1 MAYARA
7 TQSTLALRLEGVP
20 VVDPASP
27 LSFGYFTVTLIAVAA
42 LAFGAGLQFLVIG
55 IRERN
60 DYTHV
65 AFSALCGCIAVF
77 AFASALMNAATTL
90 ASAILALRVVAGA
103 AVLAIPAI
111 AIFVGC
117 YTARAMNR
125 YALAILCLVSAWMF
139 VVNLTAPYSMFDS
152 ALHEGQPIVLP
163 WGETLFVL
171 DGTPSTLGRI
181 FRWLSSAV
189 FVWALYRAGR
199 QIMDGQRL
207 RGAMLCLALS
217 IQFLALL
224 WGYIVVNTLNTH
236 LPSIDSFAFPMFVL
250 VMGLSLGD
258 QMHRHW
264 LQLGRTA
271 RALQNEVDV
280 RRKAELDL
288 RHAAYHDALTGLPN
302 RLRALYTLADLLAEA
317 KQRDQYGAV
326 LMIDLD
332 NFKTIND
339 SLGHQVGDRVLETIA
354 DSLLIVAPS
363 SSTVGR
369 LGGDEFVILLGT
381 RDERA
386 EDAAARAMRV
396 AEQILERLAAPLA
409 IDNRVLGVGASIG
422 VSVFPNE
429 NSGAA
434 DVLRCAD
441 IALFRAKSAGRN
453 AAKLFMPHMQHDA
466 DVRLDLERGLRTAL
480 EHEEFTLHFQPQV
493 DMRGNVV
500 GAEALLRW
508 NHPQLGAVSPATF
521 IPIAEETGLINAIGS
536 WVIDETC
543 RHIQAWRQ
551 VGLGFGGA
559 IAVNVSAW
567 QIANPQF
574 AANIEAQVKSAGIE
588 PGALTLELTESA
600 LLRDFDAAL
609 YTLRELSS
617 IGFRLSLDDFG
628 TGYSSLAYLQQLP
641 LEELK
646 IDRSFISNLE
656 TTIDPLAG
664 FIIDVSH
671 RLGMTTIAE
680 GVETQAQMAALE
692 SLGCDLVQGYLVCV
706 PLGAEDFQRW
716 LQQRALQGDTPAS
729 ITVTSI

>member
-1 MAYARA
+1 M
-7 TQSTLALRLEGVP
+7 
-20 VVDPASP
+20 VDVASS
-27 LSFGYFTVTLIAVAA
+27 LSFGYFTVTLIAIAA
-42 LAFGAGLQFLVIG
+42 LTFGAGLQFLVIG
-55 IRERN
+55 VRERN
-60 DYTHV
+60 DYTYV
-65 AFSALCGCIAVF
+65 AFSALCGCIAVL
-77 AFASALMNAATTL
+77 AFGNAMMNAASTL
-90 ASAILALRVVAGA
+90 TSAILALRIVAGA
-103 AVLAIPAI
+103 AVLAVPAM

-117 YTARAMNR
+117 YTARPMNR
-125 YALAILCLVSAWMF
+125 RVLTILFLVSAAMF
-139 VVNLTAPYSMFDS
+139 LINLGAPCSVFDS
-152 ALHEGQPIVLP
+152 ELHEGQPIILP
-163 WGETLFVL
+163 WGEALFAIE
-171 DGTPSTLGRI
+171 GTPSTLEQV

-207 RGAMLCLALS
+207 RGAMLGFALS
-217 IQFLALL
+217 VQFLALL
-224 WGYIVVNTLNTH
+224 WGFIVVDVLNTH

-258 QMHRHW
+258 QMHRNW
-264 LQLGRTA
+264 LQLSRTA
-271 RALQNEVDV
+271 SALENEVDV

-302 RLRALYTLADLLAEA
+302 RLRTLYTLAELLAEA
-317 KQRDQYGAV
+317 KQRTQYGAV

-354 DSLLIVAPS
+354 DSLLMVAPGS
-363 SSTVGR
+363 SSVGR
-369 LGGDEFVILLGT
+369 LEGDEFVILLDT
-381 RDERA
+381 SDERA
-386 EDAAARAMRV
+386 EDAAVRALRV
-396 AEQILERLAAPLA
+396 AEQVLERLVAPLA

-422 VSVFPNE
+422 VAVFPHE
-429 NSGAA
+429 DSSAA

-453 AAKLFMPHMQHDA
+453 ATRLFMPQMQRDA
-466 DVRLDLERGLRTAL
+466 DARLELERGLRTAL
-480 EHEEFTLHFQPQV
+480 EQKGFSLHFQPQV
-493 DMRGNVV
+493 DMGGNVV

-508 NHPQLGAVSPATF
+508 SHPQLGTVSPATF

-536 WVIDETC
+536 WVIDEAC

-551 VGLGFGGA
+551 SGLDFGGR
-559 IAVNVSAW
+559 ISVNVSAW

-600 LLRDFDAAL
+600 LLGDFDAAL
-609 YTLRELSS
+609 HTLRQLSS
-617 IGFRLSLDDFG
+617 SGFRLSLDDFG

-646 IDRSFISNLE
+646 IDRSFISTLE
-656 TTIDPLAG
+656 DSTDPLAG
-664 FIIDVSH
+664 FIIDVGH

-680 GVETQAQMAALE
+680 GVETRAQITALH

-706 PLGAEDFQRW
+706 PLAADDFQQW
-716 LQQRALQGDTPAS
+716 LQQRMLNGEIAAANLT
-729 ITVTSI
+729 TSN

>member
-1 MAYARA
+1 MAD
-7 TQSTLALRLEGVP
+7 V
-20 VVDPASP
+20 ASP

-42 LAFGAGLQFLVIG
+42 LAFGAALQFLVIG
-55 IRERN
+55 VRERD
-60 DYTHV
+60 DYTH
-65 AFSALCGCIAVF
+65 ATFSALCGCIAVF
-77 AFASALMNAATTL
+77 AFGSALMNAAATL
-90 ASAILALRVVAGA
+90 ASAILALRIVAGA
-103 AVLAIPAI
+103 AVLAVPAI
-111 AIFVGC
+111 TIFVGS
-117 YTARAMNR
+117 YTARPMHR
-125 YALAILCLVSAWMF
+125 YPLTILCLVCAGMF
-139 VVNLTAPYSMFDS
+139 LDNLVAPYSVFDS
-152 ALHEGQPIVLP
+152 LLHAGPPIVLP

-171 DGTPSTLGRI
+171 AGTPSTLGRV

-199 QIMDGQRL
+199 QFIDGQRL
-207 RGAMLCLALS
+207 RGAMLGLALAL
-217 IQFLALL
+217 QFLALL

-271 RALQNEVDV
+271 SALQNEVEV

-302 RLRALYTLADLLAEA
+302 RLRVLYTLADLLAES
-317 KQRDQYGAV
+317 KQSNQYGAV

-339 SLGHQVGDRVLETIA
+339 SLGHQVGDRVLEMIA
-354 DSLLIVAPS
+354 DSLLVVAPS
-363 SSTVGR
+363 TSTVGR
-369 LGGDEFVILLGT
+369 LGGDEFVILLDT
-381 RDERA
+381 CDQRA
-386 EDAAARAMRV
+386 EGAATRAMQV
-396 AEQILERLAAPLA
+396 AGQMLERLATPLP

-422 VSVFPNE
+422 VAVFPNE

-453 AAKLFMPHMQHDA
+453 AARLFMPHMQRDA
-466 DVRLDLERGLRTAL
+466 DARLDLERGLRTAL
-480 EHEEFTLHFQPQV
+480 EHEGFSLHFQPQV
-493 DMRGNVV
+493 DMHGNVV

-521 IPIAEETGLINAIGS
+521 IPIAEETGLISAIGS

-543 RHIQAWRQ
+543 RHIEAWREI
-551 VGLGFGGA
+551 GLDFGGR
-559 IAVNVSAW
+559 ISVNVSAW
-567 QIANPQF
+567 QIANPRF
-574 AANIEAQVKSAGIE
+574 AANIEAQVRSAGIE
-588 PGALTLELTESA
+588 PGILTLELTESA
-600 LLRDFDAAL
+600 LLHDFGAAL
-609 YTLRELSS
+609 CTLRELSS

-646 IDRSFISNLE
+646 IDRSFINTLE
-656 TTIDPLAG
+656 TTTDPLAS
-664 FIIDVSH
+664 FIIDVGH
-671 RLGMTTIAE
+671 RLGMSTIAE
-680 GVETQAQMAALE
+680 GVETQAQMAVLQ

-706 PLGAEDFQRW
+706 PLAADDFQRW
-716 LQQRALQGDTPAS
+716 LQQRISQGAKTAS
-729 ITVTSI
+729 AATTSI

>member
-1 MAYARA
+1 M
-7 TQSTLALRLEGVP
+7 
-20 VVDPASP
+20 
-27 LSFGYFTVTLIAVAA
+27 
-42 LAFGAGLQFLVIG
+42 
-55 IRERN
+55 
-60 DYTHV
+60 
-65 AFSALCGCIAVF
+65 
-77 AFASALMNAATTL
+77 
-90 ASAILALRVVAGA
+90 
-103 AVLAIPAI
+103 
-111 AIFVGC
+111 
-117 YTARAMNR
+117 
-125 YALAILCLVSAWMF
+125 
-139 VVNLTAPYSMFDS
+139 
-152 ALHEGQPIVLP
+152 
-163 WGETLFVL
+163 
-171 DGTPSTLGRI
+171 
-181 FRWLSSAV
+181 
-189 FVWALYRAGR
+189 
-199 QIMDGQRL
+199 
-207 RGAMLCLALS
+207 
-217 IQFLALL
+217 
-224 WGYIVVNTLNTH
+224 
-236 LPSIDSFAFPMFVL
+236 
-250 VMGLSLGD
+250 
-258 QMHRHW
+258 
-264 LQLGRTA
+264 QLGRTA
-271 RALQNEVDV
+271 SALQNEVEV

-288 RHAAYHDALTGLPN
+288 RHAAYHDTLTGLPN
-302 RLRALYTLADLLAEA
+302 RLRALYTLAELLAEA
-317 KQRDQYGAV
+317 KQQDQYGAV

-363 SSTVGR
+363 TSTVGR

-381 RDERA
+381 RDKRA

-396 AEQILERLAAPLA
+396 AEQILERLATPLA
-409 IDNRVLGVGASIG
+409 IDNRVFGVGASIG

-429 NSGAA
+429 NNGAG

-453 AAKLFMPHMQHDA
+453 TARLFVPHMQRDA

-480 EHEEFTLHFQPQV
+480 EHEEFSLHFQPQV

-521 IPIAEETGLINAIGS
+521 IPIAEETGLINPIGS

-543 RHIQAWRQ
+543 RHIRTWRQ
-551 VGLGFGGA
+551 IGLGFGGRM
-559 IAVNVSAW
+559 AVNVSPW

-609 YTLRELSS
+609 HTLRELSS

-646 IDRSFISNLE
+646 IDRSFISALE
-656 TTIDPLAG
+656 ITTDPLAG
-664 FIIDVSH
+664 FIIDVGH

-680 GVETQAQMAALE
+680 GVETQGRMTVLQ

-706 PLGAEDFQRW
+706 PLPADDFQRW
-716 LQQRALQGDTPAS
+716 LQQRASHVGTTAS
-729 ITVTSI
+729 AAIISI

>member
-1 MAYARA
+1 
-7 TQSTLALRLEGVP
+7 TFEPWLVGVP
-20 VVDPASP
+20 VVGVASSA
-27 LSFGYFTVTLIAVAA
+27 SFGYFTVTLIAVAA

-55 IRERN
+55 VRERN

-77 AFASALMNAATTL
+77 AFGSALMNAATTL
-90 ASAILALRVVAGA
+90 TSAILALRVVAGA
-103 AVLAIPAI
+103 AVLAVPAI

-117 YTARAMNR
+117 YTARPMNR
-125 YALAILCLVSAWMF
+125 YALAILCLVCFWMF
-139 VVNLTAPYSMFDS
+139 LVNLAAPYSVFDS
-152 ALHEGQPIVLP
+152 VLHQGEPIVLP

-171 DGTPSTLGRI
+171 NGTPSILGRI
-181 FRWLSSAV
+181 FRWSSSAV

-199 QIMDGQRL
+199 QVMDGQRL
-207 RGAMLCLALS
+207 RGAMLGLALS
-217 IQFLALL
+217 VQFLALL

-264 LQLGRTA
+264 LQLRQTA
-271 RALQNEVDV
+271 STLQNEVEV

-302 RLRALYTLADLLAEA
+302 RLRTLYSLADLLAEA
-317 KQRDQYGAV
+317 AQRGQYGAV

-339 SLGHQVGDRVLETIA
+339 SLGHQVGDRVLEAIA
-354 DSLLIVAPS
+354 DSLLMVAPS
-363 SSTVGR
+363 TSTVGR

-386 EDAAARAMRV
+386 EDAAARAMQV
-396 AEQILERLAAPLA
+396 AEKMLERLAAPLA

-422 VSVFPNE
+422 VAVFPHE
-429 NSGAA
+429 NSDAA

-441 IALFRAKSAGRN
+441 IALFRAKSDGRN
-453 AAKLFMPHMQHDA
+453 AARLFMPHMQRDA
-466 DVRLDLERGLRTAL
+466 DARLELERGLRTAL
-480 EHEEFTLHFQPQV
+480 EHEGFSLHFQPQV
-493 DMRGNVV
+493 SLDGNVV

-508 NHPQLGAVSPATF
+508 NHPILGAVPPATF

-536 WVIDETC
+536 WVIDEAC
-543 RHIQAWRQ
+543 RHIHAWQQA
-551 VGLGFGGA
+551 GLDFGGR
-559 IAVNVSAW
+559 ISVNVSAW
-567 QIANPQF
+567 QIANPLF
-574 AANIEAQVKSAGIE
+574 AAAIEAQVKSAGVE

-609 YTLRELSS
+609 CTLRALSN

-646 IDRSFISNLE
+646 IDRSFISTLE
-656 TTIDPLAG
+656 TTADPLAG
-664 FIIDVSH
+664 FIIDVGH

-680 GVETQAQMAALE
+680 GVETQAQMTVLR
-692 SLGCDLVQGYLVCV
+692 SLGCDLAQGYFVCV
-706 PLGAEDFQRW
+706 PLAADDFQRW
-716 LQQRALQGDTPAS
+716 LQQRAAERDTAAS
-729 ITVTSI
+729 AITSNL